1 MRSVEGVGIGSE
13 RDSVD
18 DEDDQLLV
26 EEMAAPVSVKGV
38 RLWTSRQ
45 SWFTGNFR
53 WRGLETSAY

>member
-45 SWFTGNFR
+45 SWFFADVFENR
-53 WRGLETSAY
+53 RSNGL